1 MDQFWRAN
9 HSSLS
14 LRKVSA
20 VVNMSDRPDIRDTRV
35 LSDKLKYMWFFIA
48 RQYTIDIAILSVRLS
63 VRHVPHGNSIVIFS
77 SAHGSPITVA
87 SPR

>member
-1 MDQFWRAN
+1 
-9 HSSLS
+9 
-14 LRKVSA
+14 
-20 VVNMSDRPDIRDTRV
+20 MSDRPDIRDTRV

-63 VRHVPHGNSIVIFS
+63 VRHVPVFYGNSIVIFS
-77 SAHGSPITVA
+77 SAHSSPITVA